1 MEIIKK
7 QLIDISSYASTN
19 DGVKKLFNDNLQ
31 LSINVVNECLKLD
44 DEYLAE
50 IFGKDKYNAG
60 FMMITKLSLH
70 LLSNIKTL
78 KVLECDHLYR
88 IGLLTIKIM
97 HNEYIYKSMENFY
110 DVFFR
115 YRFQSNNLT
124 ECLLEHIQNITDSS
138 LIRIVCAWLDIVVHY
153 QHVIRK
159 GSVDLEYSYF
169 DPRKIISECIIKQIY
184 NLPNNL
190 RLRGSFLFYL
200 TFIPYSHINDDEKL
214 ASICR
219 QHILSQMKDLN
230 EWTSDTVHCVM
241 GNICLITKYYA
252 KQFEDDI
259 EYSQSLLSI
268 VTHTKFHQSLVSTW
282 TNDKTILIHT
292 IIEYFYENIDN
303 NEKMKVI

>member
-1 MEIIKK
+1 METIKK

-19 DGVKKLFNDNLQ
+19 DGVKKLFDDNLQ
-31 LSINVVNECLKLD
+31 LSINVVNECLTLD
-44 DEYLAE
+44 DKYLAE
-50 IFGKDKYNAG
+50 IFGKDEYNTG

-70 LLSNIKTL
+70 LLSNIKNL
-78 KVLECDHLYR
+78 KVLGCDHLYR

-110 DVFFR
+110 DAFFR

-138 LIRIVCAWLDIVVHY
+138 LIRIICSWLDIVVHY
-153 QHVIRK
+153 QRVIRK

-184 NLPNNL
+184 NLPSNL

-200 TFIPYSHINDDEKL
+200 TFIPYPHINDDEKL

-230 EWTSDTVHCVM
+230 EWNSDTVHCVM
-241 GNICLITKYYA
+241 GNICLITNHYA
-252 KQFEDDI
+252 KQFKDDI
-259 EYSQSLLSI
+259 EYSQSLLRI